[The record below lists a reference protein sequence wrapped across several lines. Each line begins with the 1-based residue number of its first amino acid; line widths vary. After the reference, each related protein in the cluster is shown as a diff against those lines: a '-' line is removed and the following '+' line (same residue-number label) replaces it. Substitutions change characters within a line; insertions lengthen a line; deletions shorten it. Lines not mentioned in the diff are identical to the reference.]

1 MDTVFVVVLALMCL
15 YAVLATLTVARDLI
29 TGGYKRL
36 NGMPSEVQAPQ
47 TEADA

>member
-15 YAVLATLTVARDLI
+15 YAILAFLTVARDLI
-29 TGGYKRL
+29 TGDFKHL
-36 NGMPSEVQAPQ
+36 NGMPSDIPTSQ

>member
-1 MDTVFVVVLALMCL
+1 MCL
-15 YAVLATLTVARDLI
+15 YAVAAAATVARDLI

-36 NGMPSEVQAPQ
+36 NGTQSDIQAPQ